1 MNTELSTPE
10 TMPQYMFQLSKYKD
24 ATHETNNILSAEQ
37 NIQQNPIFFNASW
50 YSTRRERLLQSAL
63 YLKLKKRKVFKICP
77 RRIYEKL
84 KK

>member
-37 NIQQNPIFFNASW
+37 NIQQNPIFFQRELVFNK
-50 YSTRRERLLQSAL
+50 TRTTTTVGAISKAQKAQS
-63 YLKLKKRKVFKICP
+63 F
-77 RRIYEKL
+77 
-84 KK
+84 